1 MTPMRY
7 EVRLAG
13 SGGQGLVLAG
23 IVLAEA
29 ALMEGHIVIHSQNY
43 GPEARGGNSISE
55 VLIADED
62 IDYPRALG
70 LDLLVALNQRACS
83 DNLPD
88 MKPDGLL
95 IVDSTPVKKALW
107 GKVLRVPLQRE
118 ADHTFQDPRVVNML
132 ALGVLTPFCPLVS
145 EAAMTTAL
153 SSRMSSTSL
162 EHNLE
167 AYRAGVARGR
177 ELQGDTHFHELE
189 DAIEV

>member
-1 MTPMRY
+1 MRY

-29 ALMEGHIVIHSQNY
+29 ALMDGHLVIHSQNY

-55 VLIADED
+55 IILSNEE
-62 IDYPRALG
+62 IDYPRTLG
-70 LDLLVALNQRACS
+70 LDLLVALNQRACNES
-83 DNLPD
+83 LPL
-88 MKPDGLL
+88 MKANGMV
-95 IVDSTPVKKALW
+95 IVDSAPVKKVLW

-118 ADHTFQDPRVVNML
+118 ADHTFNDSRVVNVL
-132 ALGVLTPFCPLVS
+132 ALGVLTPFCPMVT
-145 EAAMTTAL
+145 EASMVKAL
-153 SSRMSSTSL
+153 SARMPAGSL

-167 AYRAGVARGR
+167 AYRAGVAKGQ
-177 ELQGDTHFHELE
+177 ELQGGTHFHELE

>member
-1 MTPMRY
+1 MTQMRY

-13 SGGQGLVLAG
+13 AGGQGLVLAG

-29 ALMEGHIVIHSQNY
+29 ALMEGHLVIHSQNY
-43 GPEARGGNSISE
+43 GPEARGGNSVSE
-55 VLIADED
+55 VIISDHD

-70 LDLLVALNQRACS
+70 LDLLVALNQRSCS

-88 MKPDGLL
+88 MKPDGLA
-95 IVDSTPVKKALW
+95 IVDSTPVKKVLW

-118 ADHTFQDPRVVNML
+118 ADHTFDDPRVVSML

-145 EAAMTTAL
+145 EKAL
-153 SSRMSSTSL
+153 TKAISDRMPQASL
-162 EHNLE
+162 EHNLK
-167 AYRAGVARGR
+167 AYQAGVASGR
-177 ELQGDTHFHELE
+177 QLQGDAHFHELE